1 MAPIHD
7 FIDRRNGVKNFK
19 TPQESFWAGE
29 FGDEYSTR
37 VDGEE
42 ILASYTAMH
51 ADILRRTREV
61 GTILEFGANIGLN
74 LRAYRCLLPKA
85 ELSAIEL
92 NPTAFEIL
100 RSNKDIKNVYHQ
112 SILEFE
118 PDYQRDLVLIKTV
131 LIHINPD
138 ALNEVYDRLY
148 RASKRY
154 ICVAEYY
161 SPTPV
166 TVEYRG
172 HSERLFK
179 RDFAGEIL
187 DRFPDLKLVDYGFVY
202 HRDTSFPIGD
212 VTWFLMEKC

>member
-1 MAPIHD
+1 MSD
-7 FIDRRNGVKNFK
+7 FK
-19 TPQESFWAGE
+19 TPQEAFWAGQ
-29 FGDEYSTR
+29 FGDEYSRR
-37 VDGEE
+37 VEGDD
-42 ILASYTAMH
+42 ILAAYTAMH
-51 ADILRRTREV
+51 ANILRHARDIGSV
-61 GTILEFGANIGLN
+61 LEFGANTGLN
-74 LRAYRCLLPKA
+74 LQAYRRLLPKA

-92 NPTAFEIL
+92 NPTAVEVL
-100 RSNKDIKNVYHQ
+100 RGNPEIKNVYHQ

-138 ALNEVYDRLY
+138 ALSKVYDRLY
-148 RASKRY
+148 KASQRY

-172 HSERLFK
+172 HDERLFK

-202 HRDTSFPIGD
+202 HRDNTFPIGD
-212 VTWFLMEKC
+212 VNWFLMERQ